1 MNPRPLL
8 ILTAMVV
15 ALQAAVSVWTL
26 TLVDPEAQVPVH
38 WGLDGRPD
46 GYASAASAMLF
57 MPAVTIAVGLVL
69 AFVPQIDP
77 RRVNLARSAAA
88 YRWMSGSVL
97 VLLGVVHV
105 LVAVTAQGAAID
117 MVAYLGAAIGVMLI
131 VMGNFLGKT
140 RPNWMLGIRTPWT
153 LSSERSW
160 QRTHR
165 LGGYLF
171 IAWGAVAAASAV
183 LLPAPVAFAVL
194 LGGGGGVVVAI
205 VAYSFVV
212 WRSDPDRSSM

>member
-8 ILTAMVV
+8 ILTAIV
-15 ALQAAVSVWTL
+15 LTIEAAVSAWTFM
-26 TLVDPEAQVPVH
+26 LVDPDTQVPVH

-46 GYASAASAMLF
+46 GYSSAAAAMLF
-57 MPAVTIAVGLVL
+57 TPAITLVTGLVL
-69 AFVPQIDP
+69 AFIPRFDP
-77 RRVNLARSAAA
+77 RRTNLERSATA
-88 YRWMSGSVL
+88 YRWICGSVL

-105 LVAVTAQGAAID
+105 LVAATAQGASID
-117 MVAYLGAAIGVMLI
+117 MASYLGAAIGVMLI

-140 RPNWMLGIRTPWT
+140 RPNWFMGIRTPWT

-171 IAWGAVAAASAV
+171 VAWGALAAASAV
-183 LLPAPVAFAVL
+183 LLPAQAAFWVL
-194 LGGGGGVVVAI
+194 LGGGAAVLLTV
-205 VAYSFVV
+205 VAYSYVV
-212 WRSDPDRSSM
+212 WRADADGGTL